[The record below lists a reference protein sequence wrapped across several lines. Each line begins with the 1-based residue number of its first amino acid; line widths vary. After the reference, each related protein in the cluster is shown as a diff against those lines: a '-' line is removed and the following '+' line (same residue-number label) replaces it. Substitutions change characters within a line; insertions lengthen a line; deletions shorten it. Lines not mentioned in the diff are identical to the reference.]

1 MQLEQ
6 LRYANEIA
14 KCGSITQAAK
24 NLFVSQPSLTI
35 AIQKLESDLGF
46 ALFTRSTKGIQI
58 TPKGEEA
65 LETIQQILNLTEV
78 LVNMSPNRE
87 ESPTK
92 ITLPVFPTLFDLL
105 DESIYSQIHSQHPNL
120 TYEIIEQ
127 TANTIL
133 QEIRNG
139 ALCFAISGC
148 PSTIFDTITISK
160 KASDSKNIATK
171 ILYEEPLLLLVSSNN
186 PLSMKKA
193 LHIEDLKSETF
204 LYYSEHLAN
213 NHPNILDGYDFHFKE
228 VLPFYRRTSIIKAI
242 AMGQGISI
250 MPKSQFQNDPNILE
264 NKIRYC
270 PIEDF
275 GNTFVHFLIYNK
287 RHIFTQMEKDVL
299 NIIENF
305 YATL

>member
-46 ALFTRSTKGIQI
+46 ALFTRSSKGIQI
-58 TPKGEEA
+58 TPKGKEA
-65 LETIQQILNLTEV
+65 LVTIQQILNLTEV
-78 LVNMSPNRE
+78 LINMSPNKE
-87 ESPTK
+87 DSLTK

-105 DESIYSQIHSQHPNL
+105 DESIYAKIHTQHPNL
-120 TYEIIEQ
+120 TCEIIEQ

-133 QEIRNG
+133 QEIQNG
-139 ALCFAISGC
+139 AISYAISGC
-148 PSTIFDTITISK
+148 PSTVFDIINVSK
-160 KASDSKNIATK
+160 KSSNSNNLSTK
-171 ILYEEPLLLLVSSNN
+171 ILYEEPLLLLMSINN
-186 PLSMKKA
+186 PLSKKDL
-193 LHIEDLKSETF
+193 LHIEDLRSETF
-204 LYYSEHLAN
+204 LYYGEHLSN
-213 NHPNILDGYDFHFKE
+213 KQPNILEGYKFYFNE
-228 VLPFYRRTSIIKAI
+228 ILPFYRRTSIMKAI
-242 AMGQGISI
+242 AMGQGVSI
-250 MPKSQFQNDPNILE
+250 MPKSQFQNDPNILK

-270 PIEDF
+270 TIENF
-275 GNTFVHFLIYNK
+275 SNTFVHFLIYNK
-287 RHIFTQMEKDVL
+287 RHVFTQMEKDVL

>member
-139 ALCFAISGC
+139 ALSFAISGC
-148 PSTIFDTITISK
+148 PSTVFDTITVSK
-160 KASDSKNIATK
+160 KATNIKNLSTK
-171 ILYEEPLLLLVSSNN
+171 ILYEEPLLLLMSINN
-186 PLSMKKA
+186 PLSNKDL
-193 LHIEDLKSETF
+193 LHIEDLRTETF
-204 LYYSEHLAN
+204 LYYGEHLSN
-213 NHPNILDGYDFHFKE
+213 KQPNILDGYKFYFKE
-228 VLPFYRRTSIIKAI
+228 ILPFYRRTSIMKAI

-250 MPKSQFQNDPNILE
+250 MPKSQFQNDPNILK

-270 PIEDF
+270 TIENF
-275 GNTFVHFLIYNK
+275 RNTFVHFLIYNK
-287 RHIFTQMEKDVL
+287 RHVFSQMEKDIL